1 MISAMKINIVLF
13 QPEIPQNTGNISR
26 TCSATGCVLHLVHP
40 LGFSL
45 DEKHLRRAGLDY
57 WDGLEIQEYNDN
69 DDFFAQH
76 SSNKLWFFSQK
87 GHHNL
92 WEGPMRRILLC
103 FLFLV
108 LGLSLF
114 ATGVDSYC
122 YDCLNATE
130 QLAYNAISDCLTHL
144 ITVWNCGSLSQE
156 TIQKAY
162 DCLQMDHPEIFWSDG
177 YNYVTSYVNNSISGH
192 RVEFNYNLSRE
203 EISKANGEIEEALL
217 SMFAEIG
224 RIDASY
230 ETVKAVYEYLVRNCS
245 YDGLNLDQSMYS
257 VMVNH
262 GGVCASFAKAFEFIM
277 QCLGI
282 PCTVVFGHLT
292 QNEGVLGTTLGHEWN
307 IVQIDGK
314 WYHVDV
320 TSGLAV
326 DENSELSRYEFLCI
340 PTDQILATHKIE
352 NPVPIPDCTDDS
364 LEFFRLNGLM
374 VDTYSRQEVARAMLK
389 AMEMGYMPVARFS
402 NYRAFSEA
410 IDDLITHQG
419 IFKAIHDTTG
429 YDVPSI
435 NYQIDEQNLQLRLI
449 LT

>member
-1 MISAMKINIVLF
+1 M
-13 QPEIPQNTGNISR
+13 
-26 TCSATGCVLHLVHP
+26 CVLSLKPMRKAVTAFLILLVCSFA
-40 LGFSL
+40 FSL
-45 DEKHLRRAGLDY
+45 DTE
-57 WDGLEIQEYNDN
+57 
-69 DDFFAQH
+69 
-76 SSNKLWFFSQK
+76 
-87 GHHNL
+87 
-92 WEGPMRRILLC
+92 
-103 FLFLV
+103 
-108 LGLSLF
+108 
-114 ATGVDSYC
+114 VDTYC
-122 YDCLNATE
+122 YSCLSASEQIAYMAINDC
-130 QLAYNAISDCLTHL
+130 ITHL
-144 ITVWNCGSLSQE
+144 IASWNCGSMEQE
-156 TIQKAY
+156 AIHRAFES
-162 DCLQMDHPEIFWSDG
+162 LMMDHPEYYWTDSYTF
-177 YNYVTSYVNNSISGH
+177 VTSYVKNTISGH
-192 RVEFNYNLSRE
+192 RVEFTYTMDAPQIRRRND
-203 EISKANGEIEEALL
+203 EITNAIYAIADELVVPDGSTYSLVK
-217 SMFAEIG
+217 
-224 RIDASY
+224 
-230 ETVKAVYEYLVRNCS
+230 TVFDYLVDNCT
-245 YDGLNLDQSMYS
+245 YDETNLDQSLYS
-257 VMVNH
+257 VMVNKS
-262 GGVCASFAKAFEFIM
+262 GVCASFSRAFEFIM

>member
-1 MISAMKINIVLF
+1 MISAMKINIILF

-57 WDGLEIQEYNDN
+57 WDGLEIHEYNDN

-76 SSNKLWFFSQK
+76 SSKKLWFFSQK

-162 DCLQMDHPEIFWSDG
+162 NCLQMDHPEIFWSDG

-282 PCTVVFGHLT
+282 PCTVVYGRLT
-292 QNEGVLGTTLGHEWN
+292 GSEGILSTTLGHEWN
-307 IVQIDGK
+307 ILKLGDS

-320 TSGLAV
+320 TSA
-326 DENSELSRYEFLCI
+326 LSISGVEEIDYRFLC
-340 PTDQILATHKIE
+340 TTTEDILKTHVID
-352 NPVPIPDCTDDS
+352 NPVPIPECSSGD
-364 LEFFRLNGLM
+364 LEFYRYYGLC
-374 VDTYSRQEVARAMLK
+374 VDTYSRTELASVMLK
-389 AMEMGYMPVARFS
+389 AMDMGLGPVARFS
-402 NYRAFSEA
+402 NYRAYSEA
-410 IDDLITHQG
+410 IDDLFTREG
-419 IFKAIHDTTG
+419 IFQAIRDATG
-429 YDVPSI
+429 ISVNTIGYRL
-435 NYQIDEQNLQLRLI
+435 DEELLLLRLDI
-449 LT
+449 